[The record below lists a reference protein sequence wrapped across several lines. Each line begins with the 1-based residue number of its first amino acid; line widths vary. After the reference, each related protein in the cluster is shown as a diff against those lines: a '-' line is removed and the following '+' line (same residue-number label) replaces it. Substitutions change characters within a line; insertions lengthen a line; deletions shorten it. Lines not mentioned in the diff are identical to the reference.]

1 MQTRIAIGTD
11 MDAKRAVIEA
21 GRIAAQAGLDAT
33 AANMVATATS
43 ELVQNILKYAG
54 RGMVTLS
61 PVERAARRGVEVEAR
76 DQGPGIADL
85 DAALTDHFSSGGTL
99 GLGLPGVRRLMDEF
113 EIENLP
119 GRGLRVVACK
129 WS

>member
-1 MQTRIAIGTD
+1 MQTRITIGSD
-11 MDAKRAVIEA
+11 MDAKRAVLTA
-21 GRIAAQAGLDAT
+21 RRIAAEAGLDAT
-33 AANMVATATS
+33 AASMVATATS

-54 RGMVTLS
+54 RGVVTLG
-61 PVERAARRGVEVEAR
+61 PVERETRRGIEIEAR
-76 DQGPGIADL
+76 DEGPGIADL

-113 EIENLP
+113 DIENLP
-119 GRGLRVVACK
+119 GSGLRVVACK

>member
-1 MQTRIAIGTD
+1 MQTRIAIGND